1 MKKLLSG
8 ITGLRGLAALAVVF
22 YHLNQSRSTVG
33 LSELSWDIYQFT
45 EHLVF
50 VVSFFFMT
58 SWLFRSL
65 PYWRAIF
72 QGKPIPDFFSSLR
85 ERFFR
90 IAPAYYLALF
100 VTFIFVIA
108 WQWVGLP
115 DFVRLFAGMSF
126 VSWISPQTFFP
137 VEINWPLWFI
147 SYDMMGWIIVSGF
160 MGTLAKMRWKNNKAW
175 IAIFFAIMAIVLLW
189 IHYIWMSLPWTRW
202 VGIVGEWFPTY
213 NPFLFGLHF
222 LLGATA
228 GGMIVYF
235 EEKKSHILADVMT
248 LLSFGV
254 LFGFLWNIRGSE
266 DWTYSW
272 PHGPYHFPV
281 VSLLL
286 VIILVLL
293 PFTQYIGQ
301 ILDNHILTWIATL
314 SYSLYLFHMLVIVS
328 LRRYF
333 FTDIQLWF
341 YNWSIFSI
349 LTLILSLGISWV
361 VWKYVETREWRKKN
375 L

>member
-8 ITGLRGLAALAVVF
+8 ITGLRGLAALAVVL

-33 LSELSWDIYQFT
+33 LSEFSWDMYQFT

-58 SWLFRSL
+58 SWLFRSI

-72 QGKPIPDFFSSLR
+72 QGKPIPEFFSSLR

-100 VTFIFVIA
+100 MTFIFTIG
-108 WQWVGLP
+108 WQWVGFF

-126 VSWISPQTFFP
+126 LSWISPQTFFP
-137 VEINWPLWFI
+137 VEISWPLWFI
-147 SYDMMGWIIVSGF
+147 SYDMMGWTMVSGF
-160 MGTLAKMRWKNNKAW
+160 MGILAKMKLKNNKTW
-175 IAIFFAIMAIVLLW
+175 ITIFFAITAIVLLSLHYVW
-189 IHYIWMSLPWTRW
+189 ISLPWTRW
-202 VGIVGEWFPTY
+202 VDIVGEWFPTY

-222 LLGATA
+222 LLGAIA
-228 GGMIVYF
+228 WGVIVYF
-235 EEKKSHILADVMT
+235 EEKKSHIFADAMT
-248 LLSFGV
+248 LLSFAL
-254 LFGFLWNIRGSE
+254 LFGFLWKIRWVE
-266 DWTYSW
+266 DWGYSW
-272 PHGPYHFPV
+272 PRGPYHFPIV
-281 VSLLL
+281 PLLL
-286 VIILVLL
+286 AGTLMLL
-293 PFTQYIGQ
+293 PFTQHIGR
-301 ILDNHILTWIATL
+301 ILDNRILIWIATL

-333 FTDIQLWF
+333 FTDVQLWF

-349 LTLILSLGISWV
+349 LTLILSLGISWI
-361 VWKYVETREWRKKN
+361 VWKYVEKREWGKH
-375 L
+375 